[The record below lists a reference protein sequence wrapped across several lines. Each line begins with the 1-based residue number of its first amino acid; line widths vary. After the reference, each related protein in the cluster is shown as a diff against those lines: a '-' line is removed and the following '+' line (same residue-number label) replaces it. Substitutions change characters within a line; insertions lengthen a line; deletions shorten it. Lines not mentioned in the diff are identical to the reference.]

1 MTWRWELPRFERQT
15 EIKFDPNRI
24 ARFTRD
30 DDGCASG
37 VLLSLGWLL
46 VDVFVTLSV
55 RHHSNSHLGTKEAA
69 RGIHHVEEFDLKNV
83 HVERDE

>member
-1 MTWRWELPRFERQT
+1 
-15 EIKFDPNRI
+15 
-24 ARFTRD
+24 
-30 DDGCASG
+30 
-37 VLLSLGWLL
+37 